1 MSNFKVLVLGANG
14 MLGKMVSLHLDSSTD
29 LIVEVTSR
37 SATEFIKNNFKNNSH
52 ILDVN
57 KNYKN
62 QLENLVTEN
71 NYHYIINCIG
81 VIKPKI
87 NETDNISVSNTIL
100 TNSYFPM
107 DIQNIAWVNNVKYLQ
122 IGTDCVF
129 SGIDGNYLEDSFKDA
144 EDLYGKSK
152 IVGEV
157 EGQNKSVLR
166 SSIIGPES
174 GKGYSLMNWFL
185 NNSDIEVSGYKN
197 HLWNGVTTLN
207 FAKVTEGIIKDNSLD
222 FRTQHLVP
230 SNSISKAH
238 LLEQFQQYFMKDVKI
253 NHIDAASVIDR
264 TLKTNNENLNSTL
277 WKNAGYKE
285 VPTVEEN
292 IEELYN
298 CEFTNRIMN

>member
-1 MSNFKVLVLGANG
+1 MSNSKVLVLGANG

-29 LIVEVTSR
+29 LIVDVTSR
-37 SATEFIKNNFKNNSH
+37 SATEFIKDNFKNNSH
-52 ILDVN
+52 IFDVN
-57 KNYKN
+57 KNYQN
-62 QLENLVTEN
+62 QFNNLVIEN
-71 NYHYIINCIG
+71 NYHFIINCIG

-107 DIQNIAWVNNVKYLQ
+107 DIQNIALKNNVKYLQ

-129 SGIDGNYLEDSFKDA
+129 SGIDGNYSEDSFKDA

-157 EGQNKSVLR
+157 EGENKSVLR

-207 FAKVTEGIIKDNSLD
+207 FAKVVEGIIRDDSLD
-222 FRTQHLVP
+222 FKTQHLIP
-230 SNSISKAH
+230 KNCISKAH
-238 LLEQFQQYFMKDVKI
+238 LLEQFKKYFIKDIKI
-253 NHIDAASVIDR
+253 NHIDADTVIDR
-264 TLKTNNENLNSTL
+264 TLKTNNKDINYAL

-285 VPTVEEN
+285 IPSIEEN
-292 IEELYN
+292 IKELADS
-298 CEFTNRIMN
+298 ELTNRIMN

>member
-1 MSNFKVLVLGANG
+1 
-14 MLGKMVSLHLDSSTD
+14 
-29 LIVEVTSR
+29 
-37 SATEFIKNNFKNNSH
+37 
-52 ILDVN
+52 
-57 KNYKN
+57 
-62 QLENLVTEN
+62 
-71 NYHYIINCIG
+71 
-81 VIKPKI
+81 
-87 NETDNISVSNTIL
+87 
-100 TNSYFPM
+100 
-107 DIQNIAWVNNVKYLQ
+107 
-122 IGTDCVF
+122 
-129 SGIDGNYLEDSFKDA
+129 
-144 EDLYGKSK
+144 
-152 IVGEV
+152 
-157 EGQNKSVLR
+157 
-166 SSIIGPES
+166 
-174 GKGYSLMNWFL
+174 MNWFL
-185 NNSDIEVSGYKN
+185 KNDDLEVSGYKN

-230 SNSISKAH
+230 SNSISKAQ